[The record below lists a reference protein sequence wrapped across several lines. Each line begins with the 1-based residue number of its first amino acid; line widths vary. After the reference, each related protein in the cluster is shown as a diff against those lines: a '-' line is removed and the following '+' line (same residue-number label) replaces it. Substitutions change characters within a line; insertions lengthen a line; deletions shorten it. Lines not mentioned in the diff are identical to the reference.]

1 MLFINV
7 LTQLKTIY
15 TSLVNH
21 SKLVLKLVVGNIP
34 DWSTLMPQSNLSNI
48 KTSANLK
55 TDIFMRDFVYG
66 WDTQVSQPVDS
77 PNTSA
82 QKTTPV
88 SNLSIKSSNL
98 DNFES
103 SVANFSTKLLFRFY

>member
-34 DWSTLMPQSNLSNI
+34 YWSTLMPQPNLSNI

-66 WDTQVSQPVDS
+66 WDTQVSQPVDL
-77 PNTSA
+77 PNTSV
-82 QKTTPV
+82 QKTIPV
-88 SNLSIKSSNL
+88 SNLPVESSTL
-98 DNFES
+98 VNFES